1 MEKKTKLN
9 GFEKNSNTFLKNSNI
24 NIVKNQTLIW

>member
-24 NIVKNQTLIW
+24 NIVKNPTLIW